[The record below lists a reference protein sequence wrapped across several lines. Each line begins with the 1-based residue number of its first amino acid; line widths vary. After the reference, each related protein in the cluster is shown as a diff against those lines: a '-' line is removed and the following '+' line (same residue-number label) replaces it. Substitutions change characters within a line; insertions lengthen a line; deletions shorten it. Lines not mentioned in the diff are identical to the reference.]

1 MDRQQASKF
10 MLDCLRMM
18 MARKGSDLF
27 VSAGFPP
34 ACKIDGK
41 LTPLSEKALTP
52 EQTGVLVR
60 AIMNDHQLKEYDAN
74 KECNFAISPPG
85 IGRFRVNAFVQQGR
99 SGVVLRTIPTEI
111 PSVDELGLPAVL
123 KDLVLTKR
131 GMILVVGGTGSGK
144 STSLAAMIGYRNE
157 KTHGH
162 IITIEDPVEFVHT
175 HRNCLIT
182 QREVGVD
189 TDSWDNA
196 LVNTLR
202 QAPNVILIGEIR
214 QRETMEHAI
223 NFSETGHLC
232 LSTLHANNANQALDR
247 IINMFPEERRAQLLM
262 DLSLNLKAVISQR
275 LLPRIGG
282 GRVAAIEIMI
292 NSPLIQDLIFKGK
305 VHEIKAVMKRSRE
318 LGMQTFDMALF
329 DLYEAGLI
337 TFEDA
342 LRSADSMNELRLK
355 IKLESAEATEGD
367 AFGDT
372 QGLALV
378 GEDDEEAPP
387 GQGANKG
394 APAENA
400 TETDFDLDS
409 FDLAEASLDFE
420 SDLKK

>member
-1 MDRQQASKF
+1 MDRQQAAKF

-27 VSAGFPP
+27 VSADFPP

-41 LTPLSEKALTP
+41 LTPLSEKPLSA

-60 AIMNDHQLKEYDAN
+60 SIMNDYQLKEYDAN
-74 KECNFAISPPG
+74 KECNFAISPAG

-99 SGVVLRTIPTEI
+99 AGVVLRTIPTEI
-111 PSVDELGLPAVL
+111 PEIDDLGLPPVL

-162 IITIEDPVEFVHT
+162 IITIEDPVEFVHR

-305 VHEIKAVMKRSRE
+305 VHEIKSVMKRSRE
-318 LGMQTFDMALF
+318 QGMQTFDMALF

-337 TFEDA
+337 TLEDG
-342 LRSADSMNELRLK
+342 LRNADSTNELRLK
-355 IKLESAEATEGD
+355 IKLESADATEGD

-372 QGLALV
+372 QGFALV
-378 GEDDEEAPP
+378 GEDEEDLPP
-387 GQGANKG
+387 EQLGKKPSGEDAS
-394 APAENA
+394 
-400 TETDFDLDS
+400 ETAFDLDS
-409 FDLAEASLDFE
+409 FDLAEASLDLE
-420 SDLKK
+420 SDFKR